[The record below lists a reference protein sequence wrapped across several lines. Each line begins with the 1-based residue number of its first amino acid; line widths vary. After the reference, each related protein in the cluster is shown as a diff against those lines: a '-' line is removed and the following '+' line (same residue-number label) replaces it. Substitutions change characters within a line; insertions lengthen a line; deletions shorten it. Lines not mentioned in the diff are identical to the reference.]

1 MLPSRDQAYAM
12 RFWDAW
18 QFLLRRLP
26 HDRQS
31 EVLMNPGGLEWRE
44 LAMQSTEVAAMS

>member
-18 QFLLRRLP
+18 QVLLRSRS

-44 LAMQSTEVAAMS
+44 LAMQATEVATLS